1 MFIGGVLI
9 YGKLGQIIYIRT
21 IKYMA
26 NEFKKGSFNISLP
39 NVTANSTLVTEETQ
53 QTYIDNLTETGFF
66 SLNPS
71 STTSNSH
78 TISVPTNTKTIEL
91 FVYGSSGT
99 VSMKKLYVGFNSAVG
114 TDVTNFISLNIGSA
128 STFFFHLKLTRVSAY
143 SLRPAQSNMW
153 CYTYFYNFSTRGN
166 TSIVGS
172 ITSSLSSSNPFYQL
186 GYNQGSVTDSNNLG
200 ERLSVSYNGAV
211 ASGTSASL
219 NIAYVMH

>member
-1 MFIGGVLI
+1 
-9 YGKLGQIIYIRT
+9 
-21 IKYMA
+21 MA

-39 NVTANSTLVTEETQ
+39 NVTADSTLVTEETQ
-53 QTYIDNLTETGFF
+53 QTYIDGLTETGFF
-66 SLNPS
+66 SLNPL
-71 STTSNSH
+71 STTGNSH
-78 TISVPTNTKTIEL
+78 TISVPTNIKTIEL

-99 VSMKKLYVGFNSAVG
+99 VSMKTLRVGFFNSAVG
-114 TDVTNFISLNIGSA
+114 TNVTNFIDLNIGSA

-186 GYNQGSVTDSNNLG
+186 GYNQGGVTDSNNLG
-200 ERLSVSYNGAV
+200 EKLSVSYSGAG
-211 ASGTSASL
+211 AAGSSASL
-219 NIAYVMH
+219 KIAYVMH